1 MQDWIVARQLYGT
14 AGIAEVNS
22 FGGQMK
28 QYEVAVKPDRL
39 IAMGITI
46 PEIFVA
52 LEKNNENTG
61 GAYIDK
67 KPNAY
72 FIRGVG
78 LIGSFDDIK
87 NIVVKTNPNGI
98 PILIK
103 DVAEVHLGSAVRY
116 GAMTYNGEVDAVGG
130 VVMMLKGA
138 NSADVVSRIKDKME
152 TIQKSLPKDVVIEPY
167 LDRTDLVNRAISTV
181 EKNLIEGALIVIFVL
196 VLFLG
201 NLRAGLL
208 LLLPFLYQCCLRWE

>member
-1 MQDWIVARQLYGT
+1 
-14 AGIAEVNS
+14 
-22 FGGQMK
+22 
-28 QYEVAVKPDRL
+28 
-39 IAMGITI
+39 MGITI

-138 NSADVVSRIKDKME
+138 NSADVVSRIKDKMVNHSK
-152 TIQKSLPKDVVIEPY
+152 IIAKRCSN
-167 LDRTDLVNRAISTV
+167 RT
-181 EKNLIEGALIVIFVL
+181 
-196 VLFLG
+196 LF
-201 NLRAGLL
+201 R
-208 LLLPFLYQCCLRWE
+208 